1 MTISVRT
8 LLLRTLLLAS
18 VCVEISKEIQ
28 SAVTPVPSHFVCL
41 HLSLEIGFTVKSV
54 LRIPNSFQFSM
65 LEREWSFFPSL
76 RF

>member
-18 VCVEISKEIQ
+18 VLEISKEIQ
-28 SAVTPVPSHFVCL
+28 SAITPVPSHFVCL
-41 HLSLEIGFTVKSV
+41 HLSLDIGFTVKSV

-65 LEREWSFFPSL
+65 LERE
-76 RF
+76 